1 MADGFIQ
8 WYRED
13 VTDAVFA
20 EQVQI
25 FSEFGIKLI
34 HPVKNAAL
42 VIDVEGDDVPMSQ
55 EELGGLIGRRFATL
69 TFNWWLTADIN
80 VVDTYDAV
88 PVGRE
93 TQTLWLD
100 GLCPD
105 QAQRVESAVI
115 AAATRLPVP
124 TRAVI
129 VDRCGVSDPEDWDS
143 IALYDGTH
151 VPAAPDRV
159 LAPEPIAELIRR
171 AAPGLAKEDTGGGG
185 PILLGPRHDPAQG
198 LSFGSCRA
206 RGPRH
211 PDPA

>member
-13 VTDAVFA
+13 VTTAVFA
-20 EQVQI
+20 EQAEI

-34 HPVKNAAL
+34 HPNRNAAVVL
-42 VIDVEGDDVPMSQ
+42 DIEGDDVLMSQ
-55 EELGGLIGRRFATL
+55 EELGVLIGRRFATL
-69 TFNWWLTADIN
+69 TFNWWLTADTN
-80 VVDTYDAV
+80 VIDTYEAV

-105 QAQRVESAVI
+105 EVQRVESAVM

-129 VDRCGVSDPEDWDS
+129 VDRRGISDPDAWDS
-143 IALYDGTH
+143 VALWDGTG
-151 VPAAPDRV
+151 VPLLPDKV
-159 LAPEPIAELIRR
+159 LAPDPIAERIRR
-171 AAPGLAKEDTGGGG
+171 SAPGLRKEDAGGGG
-185 PILLGPRHDPAQG
+185 LSLLVPRHDPA
-198 LSFGSCRA
+198 A
-206 RGPRH
+206 
-211 PDPA
+211 

>member
-13 VTDAVFA
+13 VTTAVFA
-20 EQVQI
+20 EQAEI

-34 HPVKNAAL
+34 HPNRNAAVVL
-42 VIDVEGDDVPMSQ
+42 DIEGDDVLMSR
-55 EELGGLIGRRFATL
+55 EELGVLIGRRFASL
-69 TFNWWLTADIN
+69 TFNWWLTADTN
-80 VVDTYDAV
+80 VIDTYEAV

-105 QAQRVESAVI
+105 EVQRVESAVM

-129 VDRCGVSDPEDWDS
+129 VDRRGISDPDAWDS
-143 IALYDGTH
+143 VALWDGTG
-151 VPAAPDRV
+151 VPLLPDKV
-159 LAPEPIAELIRR
+159 LAPDPIAERIRR
-171 AAPGLAKEDTGGGG
+171 SAPGLRKEDAGGGG
-185 PILLGPRHDPAQG
+185 LSLLVPRHDPA
-198 LSFGSCRA
+198 A
-206 RGPRH
+206 
-211 PDPA
+211 

>member
-13 VTDAVFA
+13 VTTAVFA
-20 EQVQI
+20 EQAEI

-34 HPVKNAAL
+34 HPNRNAAVVL
-42 VIDVEGDDVPMSQ
+42 DIEGDDVLMSQ
-55 EELGGLIGRRFATL
+55 EELGDLIGRRFATL
-69 TFNWWLTADIN
+69 TFNWWLTADAN
-80 VVDTYDAV
+80 VIDTYEAV

-105 QAQRVESAVI
+105 EVQRVESAVM

-129 VDRCGVSDPEDWDS
+129 VDRRGISDPDAWDS
-143 IALYDGTH
+143 VALWDGTG
-151 VPAAPDRV
+151 VPLLPDKV
-159 LAPEPIAELIRR
+159 LAPDPIAERIRR
-171 AAPGLAKEDTGGGG
+171 SAPGLRKEDAGGGG
-185 PILLGPRHDPAQG
+185 LSLLVPRHDPTA
-198 LSFGSCRA
+198 
-206 RGPRH
+206 
-211 PDPA
+211 

>member
-13 VTDAVFA
+13 VTTAVFA
-20 EQVQI
+20 EQAEI

-34 HPVKNAAL
+34 HPNRNAAVVL
-42 VIDVEGDDVPMSQ
+42 DIEGDDVLMSQ
-55 EELGGLIGRRFATL
+55 EELGVLIGRRFATL
-69 TFNWWLTADIN
+69 TFNWWLTPDTN
-80 VVDTYDAV
+80 VIDTYEAV

-105 QAQRVESAVI
+105 EVQRVESAVM

-129 VDRCGVSDPEDWDS
+129 VDRRGISDPDAWDS
-143 IALYDGTH
+143 VALWDGTG
-151 VPAAPDRV
+151 VPLLPDKV
-159 LAPEPIAELIRR
+159 LAPDPIAERIRR
-171 AAPGLAKEDTGGGG
+171 SAPGLRKEDAGGGG
-185 PILLGPRHDPAQG
+185 LSLLVPRHDPA
-198 LSFGSCRA
+198 A
-206 RGPRH
+206 
-211 PDPA
+211 

>member
-13 VTDAVFA
+13 VTTAVFA
-20 EQVQI
+20 EQAEI

-34 HPVKNAAL
+34 HPNRNAAVVL
-42 VIDVEGDDVPMSQ
+42 DIEGDDVLMSQ
-55 EELGGLIGRRFATL
+55 EELGDLIGRRFASL
-69 TFNWWLTADIN
+69 TFNWWLTPDTN
-80 VVDTYDAV
+80 VIGTYEAV

-105 QAQRVESAVI
+105 EVHRVESAVM

-129 VDRCGVSDPEDWDS
+129 VDRRGISDPDAWDS
-143 IALYDGTH
+143 VALWDGTG
-151 VPAAPDRV
+151 VPLLPDKV
-159 LAPEPIAELIRR
+159 LAPDPIAERIRR
-171 AAPGLAKEDTGGGG
+171 SAPGLRKEDAGGGG
-185 PILLGPRHDPAQG
+185 LSLLVPRHDPA
-198 LSFGSCRA
+198 A
-206 RGPRH
+206 
-211 PDPA
+211 